1 MKPAPQLHPVDLL
14 MGMTRTHQPTTD
26 KLVKLEVQMH
36 AKDDAVVMQ
45 LATGDEGLQL
55 HLKSPQ
61 AIEDMRE
68 GLRKM
73 LNVWDI
79 NAPMWLWQLD
89 AFLDPVARE
98 LSDDAQ
104 AAKGLPR

>member
-1 MKPAPQLHPVDLL
+1 M
-14 MGMTRTHQPTTD
+14 
-26 KLVKLEVQMH
+26 VKLEVQLL
-36 AKDDAVVMQ
+36 AKNDSVVMQ

-55 HLKSPQ
+55 HLMSPQ
-61 AIEDMRE
+61 AIEDMRQ

-79 NAPMWLWQLD
+79 GAPRWLWQLD
-89 AFLDPVARE
+89 ALLDPVARK

-104 AAKGLPR
+104 AAKGFPR